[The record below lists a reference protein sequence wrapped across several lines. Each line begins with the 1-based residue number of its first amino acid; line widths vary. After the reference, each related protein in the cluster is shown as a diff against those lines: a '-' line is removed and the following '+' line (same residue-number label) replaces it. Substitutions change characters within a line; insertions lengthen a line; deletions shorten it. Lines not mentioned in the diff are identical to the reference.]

1 MNASPKEDVDMY
13 DVEPQFYTQTV
24 LAAVVG
30 ESPDR
35 KQAPPSSTYVLL
47 DSHNFSVFYLYGF
60 VQNA

>member
-30 ESPDR
+30 ESPHR

-47 DSHNFSVFYLYGF
+47 DSQNFPVFYLYGF